1 MREDGTKQEY
11 FSLTRSNEEIQ
22 RLWDWARRSS
32 PGRREGERPYEEG
45 VLAACEYLMGE
56 GDFLPQE
63 YCGVFSPRNLLRQHV
78 EQGINVGQVGDVGI
92 HKPVHE
98 GFHSLRLG
106 NPKCLLYGSTPISGN
121 ATGGEGC
128 INDGDKVFRGDADG
142 GCGQS

>member
-1 MREDGTKQEY
+1 MREDETRQDY
-11 FSLTRSNEEIQ
+11 FSVTRSNEEIQ

-78 EQGINVGQVGDVGI
+78 EQGINVGQVGDAGL

-106 NPKCLLYGSTPISGN
+106 NPKSLLYGSAPNSGN
-121 ATGGEGC
+121 ATGGEGR
-128 INDGDKVFRGDADG
+128 INDGDKVFRGDADD
-142 GCGQS
+142 GCGKS